1 MNSIVIGSGFGGI
14 AAALRLKAKGHK
26 VKLIE
31 KHPDL
36 GGRARVFKRNG
47 FIYDA
52 GPTVITAPYLI
63 NELFELFNKDPKNYI
78 ELTPLKIWY
87 QFIFEDKTKFN
98 YSGDEIEMKDQIEK
112 LSKEDVNGY
121 EKLVNF
127 TKKIFD
133 KGFLELA
140 DVPFDK
146 PFVMMQQLPALLK
159 LKSYKSVYSLVS
171 SYIKNEKLRRM
182 LSMHPLL
189 VGGNPFTTT
198 SIYGLILYLEKK
210 WGIHYSVGGTGNI
223 IKGFEK
229 LMNEVGIE
237 IIKNTEV
244 TEIITKNNKISG
256 VKLNNENEIDAD
268 NVVCNAD
275 PPAFY
280 EKMLSKSNENS
291 MLFNWKKNRM
301 EYSMGLFVY
310 YFGTKKIYENVE
322 HHTIKFGNK
331 YEEHLD
337 DIFNKKKLNNENE
350 IGADNVVCNADPPA
364 FYEKMLSKSNESSML
379 FNWKKNRMEYSMGL
393 FVYYFGTKK
402 IYENVEHHT
411 IKFGNKYKE
420 HLDDIFDKKK
430 LNNDISYYLHRPT
443 ATDKTM
449 APEGND
455 CFYVLVPVPNNQS
468 KINWETEGEKM
479 KNLVIEKME
488 KDLMPDLKNNIV
500 EDFYLTPDYFEK
512 ELNTKFGSGFSIQ
525 PKFTQSAYFRF
536 HNKSEIYDGL
546 YFVGAGTHPGA
557 GVPGVLSSAKVLDKL
572 F

>member
-26 VKLIE
+26 VTLVE
-31 KHPDL
+31 KHSDL
-36 GGRARVFKRNG
+36 GGRARVFRKNG
-47 FIYDA
+47 FTFDG

-63 NELFELFNKDPKNYI
+63 NELFELFQKDPEDYI
-78 ELTPLKIWY
+78 KLSPLKIWY
-87 QFIFEDKTKFN
+87 QFIFEDKSKFD
-98 YSGDEIEMKDQIEK
+98 YSGNETEMKNQIEK
-112 LSKEDVNGY
+112 LSKEDIKGY

-133 KGFLELA
+133 KGFTELA
-140 DVPFDK
+140 DIPFHK
-146 PFVMMQQLPALLK
+146 PFVMMQQLPSLLK

-210 WGIHYSVGGTGNI
+210 WGIHYSMGGTGNI

-229 LMNEVGIE
+229 LMEEIGI
-237 IIKNTEV
+237 KVLKDSEV
-244 TEIITKNNKISG
+244 TKIISNNNKISG
-256 VKLNNENEIDAD
+256 IQINNQNIIDAD
-268 NVVCNAD
+268 NVICNAD
-275 PPAFY
+275 PPAVY
-280 EKMLSKSNENS
+280 EKLLNEKTNGS
-291 MLFNWKKNRM
+291 FLFNWKK
-301 EYSMGLFVY
+301 
-310 YFGTKKIYENVE
+310 K
-322 HHTIKFGNK
+322 
-331 YEEHLD
+331 
-337 DIFNKKKLNNENE
+337 
-350 IGADNVVCNADPPA
+350 
-364 FYEKMLSKSNESSML
+364 
-379 FNWKKNRMEYSMGL
+379 RMEYSMGL

-430 LNNDISYYLHRPT
+430 LNNDISYYLHRPS
-443 ATDKTM
+443 ATDRSM

-468 KINWETEGEKM
+468 GIDWDIEGEKM
-479 KNLVIEKME
+479 KYLVINKME
-488 KDLMPDLKNNIV
+488 RDLMPNLKENII
-500 EDFYLTPDYFEK
+500 EDFYLTPDYFEND
-512 ELNTKFGSGFSIQ
+512 LNTKFGSGFSIQ

-557 GVPGVLSSAKVLDKL
+557 GIPGVLSSAKVLDKIL
-572 F
+572 

>member
-14 AAALRLKAKGHK
+14 AAALRLRAKGHD
-26 VKLIE
+26 VTLIE
-31 KHPDL
+31 KHQDL

-47 FIYDA
+47 FTFDG

-63 NELFELFNKDPKNYI
+63 NELFELFKKNPKDYI
-78 ELTPLKIWY
+78 ELSPLKIWY
-87 QFIFEDKTKFN
+87 QFIFEDKSKFN
-98 YSGDEIEMKDQIEK
+98 YSGNENEMKAQIGE
-112 LSKEDVNGY
+112 LSQEDVQGY

-133 KGFLELA
+133 KGFTELA

-210 WGIHYSVGGTGNI
+210 WGIHYSMGGTGNI

-229 LMNEVGIE
+229 LMNEVGIKVIKGNE
-237 IIKNTEV
+237 VKKIISKNTK
-244 TEIITKNNKISG
+244 ITG
-256 VKLNNENEIDAD
+256 VQLSNDNTINAD
-268 NVVCNAD
+268 IVICNAD
-275 PPAFY
+275 PPAVY
-280 EKMLSKSNENS
+280 EKLLDGNSNNS
-291 MLFNWKKNRM
+291 FLFNWKK
-301 EYSMGLFVY
+301 
-310 YFGTKKIYENVE
+310 K
-322 HHTIKFGNK
+322 
-331 YEEHLD
+331 
-337 DIFNKKKLNNENE
+337 
-350 IGADNVVCNADPPA
+350 
-364 FYEKMLSKSNESSML
+364 
-379 FNWKKNRMEYSMGL
+379 RMEYSMGL

-430 LNNDISYYLHRPT
+430 LNEDISYYLHRPS
-443 ATDKTM
+443 ATDKSM

-468 KINWETEGEKM
+468 GIDWNTEGEKM
-479 KNLVIEKME
+479 KSLIINKME
-488 KDLMPDLKNNIV
+488 KDLMPNLKENIV

-512 ELNTKFGSGFSIQ
+512 DLNTKFGSGFSIQ

-557 GVPGVLSSAKVLDKL
+557 GVPGVLSSAKVLDKIL
-572 F
+572 

>member
-26 VKLIE
+26 VTLIE

-36 GGRARVFKRNG
+36 GGRARVFRKNG
-47 FIYDA
+47 FIFDG

-63 NELFELFNKDPKNYI
+63 NELFELFKKNPKDYI
-78 ELTPLKIWY
+78 KLSPLKVWY
-87 QFIFEDKTKFN
+87 QFVFEDKSKFN
-98 YSGDEIEMKDQIEK
+98 YSGNENEMKAQIKE
-112 LSKEDVNGY
+112 LNKEDVKGY

-133 KGFLELA
+133 KGFTELA
-140 DVPFDK
+140 DIPFDK
-146 PFVMMQQLPALLK
+146 PFVMMQQLPSLLK

-210 WGIHYSVGGTGNI
+210 WGIHYSMGGTGNI
-223 IKGFEK
+223 IQGFEK
-229 LMNEVGIE
+229 LMNEVGIKV
-237 IIKNTEV
+237 IKGNEV
-244 TEIITKNNKISG
+244 TKILSKNNKITSIQ
-256 VKLNNENEIDAD
+256 LDNHNYIDAD
-268 NVVCNAD
+268 NVICNAD
-275 PPAFY
+275 PPAVY
-280 EKMLSKSNENS
+280 EKLLDEKNNNS
-291 MLFNWKKNRM
+291 FLFKWKKKRM

-310 YFGTKKIYENVE
+310 YFGTKKIYEHVE
-322 HHTIKFGNK
+322 HHTIKFG
-331 YEEHLD
+331 
-337 DIFNKKKLNNENE
+337 
-350 IGADNVVCNADPPA
+350 
-364 FYEKMLSKSNESSML
+364 S
-379 FNWKKNRMEYSMGL
+379 
-393 FVYYFGTKK
+393 
-402 IYENVEHHT
+402 
-411 IKFGNKYKE
+411 KYKE

-430 LNNDISYYLHRPT
+430 LNNDISYYLHRPS
-443 ATDKTM
+443 ATDKSM

-468 KINWETEGEKM
+468 GIDWSIEGDKM
-479 KNLVIEKME
+479 KKLIIDKME
-488 KDLMPDLKNNIV
+488 NDLMPNLRNNIV

-512 ELNTKFGSGFSIQ
+512 DLNTKFGSGFSIQ

-557 GVPGVLSSAKVLDKL
+557 GVPGVLSSAKVLDKIL
-572 F
+572 

>member
-14 AAALRLKAKGHK
+14 AAALRLKAKGHQ

-36 GGRARVFKRNG
+36 GGRARVFKKNG
-47 FIYDA
+47 FIFDG

-63 NELFELFNKDPKNYI
+63 NELFELFKKDPKNYI
-78 ELTPLKIWY
+78 ELSPLKIWY
-87 QFIFEDKTKFN
+87 QFIFEDKSKFN
-98 YSGDEIEMKDQIEK
+98 YSGDEDNMVKQIEDI
-112 LSKEDVNGY
+112 SKDDVEGY
-121 EKLVNF
+121 QKLVSF

-133 KGFLELA
+133 KGFTELA

-171 SYIKNEKLRRM
+171 SFIKNEKLRRM

-210 WGIHYSVGGTGNI
+210 WGIHYSMGGTGNI
-223 IKGFEK
+223 IKGLEK
-229 LMNEVGIE
+229 LMLEEGID
-237 IIKNTEV
+237 IIKNSEV
-244 TEIITKNNKISG
+244 TEIISKSNKITG
-256 VKLNNENEIDAD
+256 VKLNNQEIIEAE

-280 EKMLSKSNENS
+280 EKMLKKNGQGSFI
-291 MLFNWKKNRM
+291 FNWKKKRM

-310 YFGTKKIYENVE
+310 YFGTKKIY
-322 HHTIKFGNK
+322 
-331 YEEHLD
+331 
-337 DIFNKKKLNNENE
+337 
-350 IGADNVVCNADPPA
+350 P
-364 FYEKMLSKSNESSML
+364 
-379 FNWKKNRMEYSMGL
+379 
-393 FVYYFGTKK
+393 
-402 IYENVEHHT
+402 NVEHHT

-420 HLDDIFDKKK
+420 HLEDIFNNKK
-430 LNNDISYYLHRPT
+430 LNNDISYYLHRPS
-443 ATDKTM
+443 ATDKSM

-468 KINWETEGEKM
+468 KIDWRTEGENM
-479 KNLVIEKME
+479 KNLVIDKME
-488 KDLMPDLKNNIV
+488 KDLMPNLRENIV
-500 EDFYLTPDYFEK
+500 ADFYLTPDYFEK

-572 F
+572 L

>member
-14 AAALRLKAKGHK
+14 AAALRLKAKGHQ

-36 GGRARVFKRNG
+36 GGRARVFKKNG
-47 FIYDA
+47 FIFDG

-63 NELFELFNKDPKNYI
+63 NELFELFKKDPKNYI
-78 ELTPLKIWY
+78 ELSPLKIWY
-87 QFIFEDKTKFN
+87 QFIFEDKSKFN
-98 YSGDEIEMKDQIEK
+98 YSGDEDNMVKQIEDI
-112 LSKEDVNGY
+112 SKDDVEGY
-121 EKLVNF
+121 QKLVSF

-133 KGFLELA
+133 KGFTELA

-171 SYIKNEKLRRM
+171 SFIKNEKLRRM

-210 WGIHYSVGGTGNI
+210 WGIHYSMGGTGNI
-223 IKGFEK
+223 IKGLEK
-229 LMNEVGIE
+229 LMLEEGID
-237 IIKNTEV
+237 IIKNSEV
-244 TEIITKNNKISG
+244 TDIISKSNKITG
-256 VKLNNENEIDAD
+256 IKLNNQEIIEAE

-280 EKMLSKSNENS
+280 EKMLKKNGQGSFI
-291 MLFNWKKNRM
+291 FNWKKKRM

-310 YFGTKKIYENVE
+310 YFGTKKIY
-322 HHTIKFGNK
+322 
-331 YEEHLD
+331 
-337 DIFNKKKLNNENE
+337 
-350 IGADNVVCNADPPA
+350 P
-364 FYEKMLSKSNESSML
+364 
-379 FNWKKNRMEYSMGL
+379 
-393 FVYYFGTKK
+393 
-402 IYENVEHHT
+402 NVEHHT

-420 HLDDIFDKKK
+420 HLEDIFNNKK
-430 LNNDISYYLHRPT
+430 LNNDISYYLHRPS
-443 ATDKTM
+443 ATDKSM

-468 KINWETEGEKM
+468 KIDWQTEGENM
-479 KNLVIEKME
+479 KNLVIDKME
-488 KDLMPDLKNNIV
+488 KDLMPNLRENIV
-500 EDFYLTPDYFEK
+500 ADFYLTPDYFEK

-572 F
+572 L

>member
-26 VKLIE
+26 VTLIE

-47 FIYDA
+47 FTFDG

-63 NELFELFNKDPKNYI
+63 NELFELFQKDPKDYI
-78 ELTPLKIWY
+78 KLSPLKVWY
-87 QFIFEDKTKFN
+87 QFIFEDKSKFN
-98 YSGDEIEMKDQIEK
+98 YSGNENEMKTQIQE
-112 LSKEDVNGY
+112 LNKEDVKGY
-121 EKLVNF
+121 KKLVSF

-133 KGFLELA
+133 KGFTELA

-210 WGIHYSVGGTGNI
+210 WGIHYSMGGTGNI

-229 LMNEVGIE
+229 LMNEVGIKV
-237 IIKNTEV
+237 IKDNEV
-244 TEIITKNNKISG
+244 TKIISYNNKITG
-256 VKLNNENEIDAD
+256 VQIDNNNIIDVD
-268 NVVCNAD
+268 NVICNAD
-275 PPAFY
+275 PPAVY
-280 EKMLSKSNENS
+280 EKLLDGNSNNS
-291 MLFNWKKNRM
+291 FLFKWKK
-301 EYSMGLFVY
+301 E
-310 YFGTKKIYENVE
+310 
-322 HHTIKFGNK
+322 
-331 YEEHLD
+331 
-337 DIFNKKKLNNENE
+337 
-350 IGADNVVCNADPPA
+350 
-364 FYEKMLSKSNESSML
+364 
-379 FNWKKNRMEYSMGL
+379 RMEYSMGL

-420 HLDDIFDKKK
+420 HLDDIFNKKK
-430 LNNDISYYLHRPT
+430 LNEDISYYLHRPS
-443 ATDKTM
+443 ATDKSM

-468 KINWETEGEKM
+468 GIDWKMEGEKM
-479 KNLVIEKME
+479 KKLIIDKME
-488 KDLMPDLKNNIV
+488 KDLMPNLKDNII

-536 HNKSEIYDGL
+536 HNKSEIYNGL

-557 GVPGVLSSAKVLDKL
+557 GVPGVLSSAKVLEKIL
-572 F
+572 

>member
-14 AAALRLKAKGHK
+14 AAALRLRAKGHE
-26 VKLIE
+26 VTIIE

-36 GGRARVFKRNG
+36 GGRARVFRKNG
-47 FIYDA
+47 FIFDG

-63 NELFELFNKDPKNYI
+63 NELFDLFKKDPKDYI
-78 ELTPLKIWY
+78 KLTPLKIWY

-98 YSGDEIEMKDQIEK
+98 YSGNELEMKNQIRNINV
-112 LSKEDVNGY
+112 EDVKGY

-133 KGFLELA
+133 KGFTELA

-171 SYIKNEKLRRM
+171 SYIQSEKLRRM

-189 VGGNPFTTT
+189 VGGNPFSTT

-210 WGIHYSVGGTGNI
+210 WGIHYSMGGTGNI
-223 IKGFEK
+223 IKGYEK
-229 LMNEVGIE
+229 LMKEVGIKILKE
-237 IIKNTEV
+237 SEV
-244 TEIITKNNKISG
+244 TKIISKNNKITG
-256 VKLNNENEIDAD
+256 VQINNQTDIDAD
-268 NVVCNAD
+268 NIICNAD
-275 PPAFY
+275 PPAVY
-280 EKMLSKSNENS
+280 EKLLNQNNNNS
-291 MLFNWKKNRM
+291 F
-301 EYSMGLFVY
+301 
-310 YFGTKKIYENVE
+310 
-322 HHTIKFGNK
+322 
-331 YEEHLD
+331 
-337 DIFNKKKLNNENE
+337 
-350 IGADNVVCNADPPA
+350 
-364 FYEKMLSKSNESSML
+364 L

-430 LNNDISYYLHRPT
+430 LNDDISYYLHRPT
-443 ATDKTM
+443 ATDKSM

-468 KINWETEGEKM
+468 NINWNTEGEKM
-479 KNLVIEKME
+479 KKLVIEKME
-488 KDLMPDLKNNIV
+488 KDLMPNLKENIV

-512 ELNTKFGSGFSIQ
+512 DLNTKFGSGFSIQ

-536 HNKSEIYDGL
+536 HNKSEVYDGL

-557 GVPGVLSSAKVLDKL
+557 GVPGVLSSAKVLDKII
-572 F
+572 